1 MISFENAGKAY
12 RNRKGAI
19 GWVLRNF
26 DGTFPDGKSTGI
38 LAPHGQ
44 GKSTLIALAAGNEPP
59 SEGRIF
65 RQGRV
70 SWPFGFKGNLSNK
83 LTGKQNLRFLT
94 DVYGRNFGQAYDFV
108 QEFCDLGRYLDA
120 PLRQYNNEMRQR
132 FSIGALF
139 AMQFDYL
146 LVDDSIE
153 GGDNTFRKKCAL
165 YLEEN
170 RDRLTFF
177 IATGNVNLVNK
188 YCQSAG
194 VLNEG
199 RLTLYDTIEEAVEE
213 FNKVNEVF
221 V

>member
-19 GWVLRNF
+19 SWVLRNIDASF
-26 DGTFPDGKSTGI
+26 LDGRSTGI

-59 SEGRIF
+59 SEGRIY

-83 LTGKQNLRFLT
+83 LTGRQNLRFLT

-120 PLRQYNNEMRQR
+120 PLKQYNNEMRQR

-146 LVDDSIE
+146 LVDETME
-153 GGDNTFRKKCAL
+153 GGDSAFRKKCAH
-165 YLEEN
+165 YLEDN
-170 RDRLTFF
+170 LDRLTFF
-177 IATGNVNLVNK
+177 MATSNVALVSK

-194 VLNEG
+194 VLNHG
-199 RLTLYDTIEEAVEE
+199 RLTLYESVDDAVEE
-213 FNKVNEVF
+213 FNKLNEVL